1 LKVAAYLDK
10 AGEPKPSIGMVADGL
25 LALGRKKAAGPKDE
39 AAKHDAPLG
48 FVSYA

>member
-1 LKVAAYLDK
+1 
-10 AGEPKPSIGMVADGL
+10 MVADGL
-25 LALGRKKAAGPKDE
+25 LALDKPSGRKKAAGPKDE